1 MKINKNLVFVTIIIL
16 FVLLYC
22 GGVINFP
29 SGENASKSSLSPS
42 AQNSQNQ
49 KINDYTAE
57 ELAEAVQ
64 LGKDNKFDTTKIFN
78 NYLIGYSLGNYGKGY
93 IGISTPYLS
102 LFFDSASAAKEYK
115 ELSSEKINS
124 YLNNNGLGISATAY
138 GDSYDFGDDL
148 SAVIKMNGQVIHPVK
163 AELSKNVDTTSFWPE
178 SPKYSSINYFY
189 FSDFSSFK
197 GKQFQFVLIKPDGE
211 SVYEVDMNN
220 YK

>member
-1 MKINKNLVFVTIIIL
+1 MKINKKLVFIIIILL

-22 GGVINFP
+22 AGLINFP
-29 SGENASKSSLSPS
+29 SGNSPEGS
-42 AQNSQNQ
+42 ALNSVQNSQNQ
-49 KINDYTAE
+49 KLDDYTTE

-78 NYLIGYSLGNYGKGY
+78 NYLIGYSLKNYGKGY
-93 IGISTPYLS
+93 IAISTPYLAV
-102 LFFDSASAAKEYK
+102 FFNSASAAKEYK
-115 ELSSEKINS
+115 ELSTEEINS
-124 YLNNNGLGISATAY
+124 YLSNNFLGIMATAY

-148 SAVIKMNGQVIHPVK
+148 NAVIKMNGQVIHPAK
-163 AELSKNVDTTSFWPE
+163 TELSKSVDTTSFWPE
-178 SPKYSSINYFY
+178 SPKYSSSNYFY

-211 SVYEVDMNN
+211 NVYEVDMNN

>member
-1 MKINKNLVFVTIIIL
+1 MKINKKLVFIIIIIL

-22 GGVINFP
+22 AGLINFP
-29 SGENASKSSLSPS
+29 SGNSPKG
-42 AQNSQNQ
+42 QTLNYMQTSQNQ
-49 KINDYTAE
+49 KLDDYTAE

-78 NYLIGYSLGNYGKGY
+78 SYLIGYSLGNYGKGY
-93 IGISTPYLS
+93 IGISTPYLA

-115 ELSSEKINS
+115 ELSLEQINS
-124 YLNNNGLGISATAY
+124 RLNNNALGISAVAY

-148 SAVIKMNGQVIHPVK
+148 SAVIKMNGQVIHPIK
-163 AELSKNVDTTSFWPE
+163 TDLSKSVNTTAVWPE

-211 SVYEVDMNN
+211 DVYEVDMNN

>member
-1 MKINKNLVFVTIIIL
+1 MEIKKKIIL
-16 FVLLYC
+16 VAVPVLLVILYC
-22 GGVINFP
+22 TIDFSNEE
-29 SGENASKSSLSPS
+29 SSSKNSSANPVQS
-42 AQNSQNQ
+42 SQEQ

-64 LGKDNKFDTTKIFN
+64 LGKDNKFDTTKIFDS
-78 NYLIGYSLGNYGKGY
+78 YLIGYSLKNYGKGY
-93 IGISTPYLS
+93 IAISTPYLS

-115 ELSSEKINS
+115 ELSAEQINS
-124 YLNNNGLGISATAY
+124 RLNNNAFGISATAY

-148 SAVIKMNGQVIHPVK
+148 SAVIKMNGQVIHPIK
-163 AELSKNVDTTSFWPE
+163 AELSKSVKTTAVWPE
-178 SPKYSSINYFY
+178 SPKYSAINYFY